1 MLAHPMGERLGFGIA
16 LQRQDTQ
23 PREPAAIMGD
33 RGNELHLHEH
43 SIALL
48 RDCDLQIQLSGEHIL
63 RPYLG

>member
-1 MLAHPMGERLGFGIA
+1 MLAHAVGECLDLGIA

-33 RGNELHLHEH
+33 RGNELHRLKHR
-43 SIALL
+43 SSL
-48 RDCDLQIQLSGEHIL
+48 RRNRDLQLQQSGEHIL

>member
-1 MLAHPMGERLGFGIA
+1 MLARPMGERLGFGIA

-33 RGNELHLHEH
+33 RGNELHRLEH
-43 SIALL
+43 RSSL
-48 RDCDLQIQLSGEHIL
+48 RRDRDLQLQQSGEHIL